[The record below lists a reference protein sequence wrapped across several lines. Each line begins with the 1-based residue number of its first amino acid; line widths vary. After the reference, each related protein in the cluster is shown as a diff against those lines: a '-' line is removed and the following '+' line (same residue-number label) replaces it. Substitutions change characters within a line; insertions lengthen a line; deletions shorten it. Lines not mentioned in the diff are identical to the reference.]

1 MEAQQPRRFRFEFG
15 RYACEV
21 TVGQRLP
28 RLPELSALGPASRT
42 LLVCDRNTEAAARA
56 IGGAAPLVVLPP
68 GEAAKGWPAVETIL
82 RAAVDAGLGR
92 DGLFVGVG
100 GGVVTDMTAFAASIY
115 MRGARLALVPTTLLG
130 MADAALGGKT
140 GIDLFDIKN
149 LAGTFR
155 PADSV
160 YMATEALGSLSDR
173 EFDSGM
179 AEVIKTGIIG
189 DGELLTLLEEL
200 ADGRRARPDAALS
213 ADIVARCVAVKG
225 RIVEADPTETGTER
239 ALLNLGHTYGHAL
252 ESMAG
257 LGKLTHG
264 EAVAWGMARACRLG
278 ALLGYTGKEREARI
292 LRILS
297 AYGYD
302 TAPLHPAALAAVG
315 GNAASAAA
323 GLSAAMAHDKKK
335 KEGKLRFIVPKD
347 DGATMVD
354 ADAAV
359 VQKTLL
365 GGLL

>member
-160 YMATEALGSLSDR
+160 YMATEVLGPLSDR

-189 DGELLTLLEEL
+189 DGELLSLLERL
-200 ADGRRARPDAALS
+200 ADGSRTRPDSALL
-213 ADIVARCVAVKG
+213 ADIVFRCVAVKG

-252 ESMAG
+252 ESVAG
-257 LGKLTHG
+257 LGTLTHG

-278 ALLGYTGKEREARI
+278 ALLGYTGKEREERI
-292 LRILS
+292 LRLLS
-297 AYGYD
+297 AYGYE
-302 TAPLHPAALAAVG
+302 TAPLHPAALSATDGKAAV
-315 GNAASAAA
+315 AAA
-323 GLSAAMAHDKKK
+323 ELNAAMAHDKKK